1 MTFGEYVKE
10 LRCKR
15 DLSQRELAKLSDLS
29 NAEISRLEKG
39 ERKNLSIKTLMK
51 LANGLGIDD
60 VELIKLCIDTINKE
74 RVGWKNYY
82 LYY

>member
-39 ERKNLSIKTLMK
+39 VRKNLSIKTLMK

-60 VELIKLCIDTINKE
+60 FELIKLCIDTINKE
-74 RVGWKNYY
+74 RVE
-82 LYY
+82 

>member
-15 DLSQRELAKLSDLS
+15 DLSQRELANLSDLS

-39 ERKNLSIKTLMK
+39 ERKNPSIITLMK
-51 LANGLGIDD
+51 LANGFGIDD
-60 VELIKLCIDTINKE
+60 VELIKLCIDSINKE
-74 RVGWKNYY
+74 RI
-82 LYY
+82 